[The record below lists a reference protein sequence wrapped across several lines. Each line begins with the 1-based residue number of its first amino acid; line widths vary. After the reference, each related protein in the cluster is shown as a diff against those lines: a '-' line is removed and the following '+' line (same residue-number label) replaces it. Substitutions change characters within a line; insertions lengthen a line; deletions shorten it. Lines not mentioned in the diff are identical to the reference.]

1 MMPGERKEDALSSQR
16 GPLTGLKV
24 LDLSI
29 IVAGGT
35 ATLMYLTHTDRT
47 RQTFE
52 RREDNSD
59 RA

>member
-1 MMPGERKEDALSSQR
+1 MSSST

-35 ATLMYLTHTDRT
+35 ATSLMAD
-47 RQTFE
+47 FGADVIKVE
-52 RREDNSD
+52 RPGHR
-59 RA
+59 